1 MHHWLF
7 IALGGA
13 MGAVGRYAFSNAV
26 NHVWTL
32 SFPLATLLVNA
43 LGSLA
48 MGVMYVVIVEQQ
60 HLAPEWRS
68 IVMVGMLG
76 AFTTFSTF
84 SLETVVLIQ
93 RGEVVTA
100 LSYTLASVVICV
112 LATWLA
118 VTVCKT
124 LF

>member
-13 MGAVGRYAFSNAV
+13 LGALGRYAFSNAV
-26 NHVWTL
+26 NQLWTL

-43 LGSLA
+43 LGSFA
-48 MGVMYVVIVEQQ
+48 MGIMYVIIVEQQ
-60 HLAPEWRS
+60 QLTPEWRS
-68 IVMVGMLG
+68 IVMVGLLG

-84 SLETVVLIQ
+84 SLETVVLLQ
-93 RGEVVTA
+93 RGDVITA
-100 LSYTLASVVICV
+100 ISYTVISVMLC
-112 LATWLA
+112 AAACWLA
-118 VTVCKT
+118 ITVCKT